1 LFGTIYDEFVDF
13 IEVPDDGLGFLSNII
28 IVDAL
33 AVFLFFF
40 FKKINN
46 GLLFIYDG
54 INLKKLNFVLD
65 SKFNGLEV
73 I

>member
-1 LFGTIYDEFVDF
+1 MFGTIYDEFVDF

-54 INLKKLNFVLD
+54 INHEIVHDTPSNRSD
-65 SKFNGLEV
+65 GDC
-73 I
+73 